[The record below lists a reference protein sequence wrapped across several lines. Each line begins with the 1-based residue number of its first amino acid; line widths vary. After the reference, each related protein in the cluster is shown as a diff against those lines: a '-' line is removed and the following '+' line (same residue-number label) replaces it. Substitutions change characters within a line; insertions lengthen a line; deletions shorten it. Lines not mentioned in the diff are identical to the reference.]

1 MRLISLV
8 LCLTALCSLPT
19 VLHGFQLPQ
28 QLQSPSQLTTPRSR
42 LQIPSSLR
50 NQQLQC
56 PRPLSPLF
64 SSPDDGLTPNNN
76 RGKRLI
82 LAVRRAVTRVSRF
95 PVRFATAFTKLSRR
109 NPQNKLDLDDL
120 KDELKELDLEEETT
134 SANNDN
140 GTRPTLEK
148 QVYEEGIGVKP
159 IGTVNSIY
167 RLCIGTPRQGLL
179 APDARGRIQL
189 TKFGGEAVIGL
200 EGFSHIWVLFCFHLN
215 TQSKN
220 SKRVKT
226 KVAPPALGG
235 KKVGILAT
243 RTPHRFNP
251 IGMTLC
257 KLDKIQKKNNEVVL
271 HVSGLDLV
279 DGTPVF
285 DIKPYVPFYD
295 SVDVN
300 DVKLPPWVPEGLSTQ
315 RNVTITQL
323 AQDELKD
330 LLQKDPEALQFYGE
344 KHGDVSLEG
353 TVDVVTECIRQVL
366 AVDVRSSHQT
376 KKAREGKFQAERS
389 ARLEDKD
396 AAQAP
401 IQNICTQQLD
411 NLLIQYTVTEAADR
425 QNSQSQGSGAE
436 DAVSVKSI
444 KLLKTKE
451 TAESATE
458 KASEEI

>member
-1 MRLISLV
+1 
-8 LCLTALCSLPT
+8 
-19 VLHGFQLPQ
+19 
-28 QLQSPSQLTTPRSR
+28 
-42 LQIPSSLR
+42 
-50 NQQLQC
+50 
-56 PRPLSPLF
+56 
-64 SSPDDGLTPNNN
+64 
-76 RGKRLI
+76 
-82 LAVRRAVTRVSRF
+82 VSTF
-95 PVRFATAFTKLSRR
+95 PVRFATGFTKLSRR
-109 NPQNKLDLDDL
+109 ANTAVIE
-120 KDELKELDLEEETT
+120 DEIKELDLEEETT
-134 SANNDN
+134 PDNNDN
-140 GTRPTLEK
+140 KIRTTVEK
-148 QVYEEGIGVKP
+148 QAFEEGILIKP

-179 APDARGRIQL
+179 APDARGRIRL
-189 TKFGGEAVIGL
+189 TKLGGDAVIGL
-200 EGFSHIWVLFCFHLN
+200 EGYSHIWVLFCFHLN
-215 TQSKN
+215 NQSKN
-220 SKRVKT
+220 SKRVKL

-251 IGMTLC
+251 TGMTLC

-271 HVSGLDLV
+271 HVSGLDLI

-300 DVKLPPWVPEGLSTQ
+300 NVKLPPWVPEGLSTQ
-315 RNVTITQL
+315 RNVTITQF

-330 LLQKDPEALQFYGE
+330 LLQKDPEALEFYGK
-344 KHGDVSLEG
+344 KHGDMSLEG

-389 ARLEDKD
+389 ALLGDTD

-401 IQNICTQQLD
+401 FQDICTQQLD

-425 QNSQSQGSGAE
+425 QNSQSEGSGAE
-436 DAVSVKSI
+436 DAVFVKSI
-444 KLLKTKE
+444 QLLKTKE
-451 TAESATE
+451 KAEAAME
-458 KASEEI
+458 KASEDIAAEKAKARGATQRNSHQPIQASI